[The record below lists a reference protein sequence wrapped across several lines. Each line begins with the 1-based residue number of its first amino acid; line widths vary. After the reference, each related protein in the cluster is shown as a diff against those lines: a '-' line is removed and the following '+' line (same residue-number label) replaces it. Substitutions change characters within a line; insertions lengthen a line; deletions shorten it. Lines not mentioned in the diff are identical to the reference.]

1 MRTQSLW
8 LLAAVAVFGLLAQDD
23 DPGKIMRP
31 ADKSAHSAGP
41 IDIVATAPSGKLELD
56 GRPIEVAQPFPNVFH
71 GVLKVAPGEHSLVLI
86 WEGGRKE
93 VRFFSGPNAPTGF
106 AAFVQHPPIAGIQCT
121 QCHELSA
128 RGRFRFKGGCFDCHK
143 QETFAKA
150 HTHPATMLQECG
162 MCHNA
167 HGSTVKS
174 HLIHS
179 KENSCK
185 LCHG

>member
-86 WEGGRKE
+86 WEAVARKCA
-93 VRFFSGPNAPTGF
+93 SSPAPTHQQVSRRSF
-106 AAFVQHPPIAGIQCT
+106 NIRRSPESNVP
-121 QCHELSA
+121 SA
-128 RGRFRFKGGCFDCHK
+128 
-143 QETFAKA
+143 T
-150 HTHPATMLQECG
+150 
-162 MCHNA
+162 N
-167 HGSTVKS
+167 
-174 HLIHS
+174 
-179 KENSCK
+179 
-185 LCHG
+185 

>member
-1 MRTQSLW
+1 MTAKRFW
-8 LLAAVAVFGLLAQDD
+8 LSGITALALVAQDD
-23 DPGKIMRP
+23 GPGKIMRP
-31 ADKSAHSAGP
+31 ADKSSHKG
-41 IDIVATAPSGKLELD
+41 DMVDVVATAPGGKLTLD
-56 GRPIEVAQPFPNVFH
+56 GKPVDVAQPFPNVFH
-71 GVLKVAPGEHSLVLI
+71 GGLKVPGGEHTLALA

-93 VRFFSGPNAPTGF
+93 VRFFVGPNAPPEF
-106 AAFVQHPPIAGIQCT
+106 AAFRQHPPLADVACT

-143 QETFAKA
+143 QEAFAKV
-150 HTHPATMLQECG
+150 HTHPPAILEECG

-167 HGSTVKS
+167 HGSTVKA

-185 LCHG
+185 LCHN

>member
-1 MRTQSLW
+1 M
-8 LLAAVAVFGLLAQDD
+8 V
-23 DPGKIMRP
+23 
-31 ADKSAHSAGP
+31 
-41 IDIVATAPSGKLELD
+41 
-56 GRPIEVAQPFPNVFH
+56 
-71 GVLKVAPGEHSLVLI
+71 KVASGEHSLVLT

-93 VRFFSGPNAPTGF
+93 VRFFSGAKAPAGF
-106 AAFVQHPPIAGIQCT
+106 AAFVQHPPIAEIQCT

-143 QETFAKA
+143 QETFVKA
-150 HTHPATMLQECG
+150 HTHPATVLQECG